1 MKGFVKKA
9 FAAVMVMALAVGM
22 MTGCSTSKDL
32 KTQNGDKVLFTY
44 DNTEA
49 TLKEAW
55 IYAKME
61 AEQYNSYYGMMYGS
75 DFWLSPMGMDA
86 EGKTITFESYV
97 KQQIVNK
104 MKMIMVLNNKAEGM
118 GISLTDEE
126 KASCE
131 ELAKKFAETEQGAA
145 ILKEC
150 GAGESDMAE
159 IYEKNKIASKV
170 QQKAVEDVDTE
181 VSDDEARVT
190 TISRIVYKTT
200 TVDDDGNTKDMTA
213 EEKAEVLKKAEN
225 DLKKIQGGTAFAKV
239 AEAAE
244 FTNTTESFGAGQS
257 EEGKEF
263 EEKIAGM
270 KDGDL
275 MDQVMECANGYVIA
289 QLTAYTD
296 EAATK
301 TSKENIVA
309 QRQQD
314 AFAETYKEWIKDL
327 EADWDYEKNVDQ
339 ALWDEVVLHSEE
351 STATDAVEETAPAE
365 DTSAEEATTAAK

>member
-32 KTQNGDKVLFTY
+32 KTQNGNKVLFTY

-86 EGKTITFESYV
+86 EGKSITFESYV
-97 KQQIVNK
+97 KQQIINK
-104 MKMIMVLNNKAEGM
+104 MKMIMVLNNKAEEL
-118 GISLTDEE
+118 GISLTEEE
-126 KASCE
+126 KTECADF
-131 ELAKKFAETEQGAA
+131 AKKFAETEQGAA

-150 GAGESDMAE
+150 GAGESDMAK
-159 IYEKNKIASKV
+159 IYEQNKIASKV
-170 QQKAVEDVDTE
+170 QQKEVEDVDTE

-200 TVDDDGNTKDMTA
+200 KTDDDGNTVDMTDA
-213 EEKAEVLKKAEN
+213 EKAETLKKAEL
-225 DLKKIQGGTAFAKV
+225 DLKKIQDGTELAKV

-244 FTNTTESFGAGQS
+244 FTNTSESYGAGQS
-257 EEGKEF
+257 EEGEAF
-263 EEKIAGM
+263 EKKIAGM

-275 MDQVMECANGYVIA
+275 MGEVMECANGYVIA
-289 QLTAYTD
+289 QLNAYTD
-296 EAATK
+296 AEATK

-314 AFAETYKEWIKDL
+314 AFAQIYQEWIKDL
-327 EADWDYEKNVDQ
+327 EADWDYAKSVDQ

-365 DTSAEEATTAAK
+365 DTSAAEATTAAK